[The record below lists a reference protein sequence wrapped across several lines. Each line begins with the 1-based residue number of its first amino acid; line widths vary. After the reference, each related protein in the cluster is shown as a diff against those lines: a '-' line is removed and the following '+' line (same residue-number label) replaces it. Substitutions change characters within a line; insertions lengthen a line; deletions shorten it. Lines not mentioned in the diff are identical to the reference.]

1 MTMNLRPLHFK
12 NSSREDNLPCL
23 SKNVFFSLMPYLER
37 FDCVSIGAEYR
48 HKWGERKREE
58 LIESINI
65 YMVYDQIKN
74 TNGQ

>member
-1 MTMNLRPLHFK
+1 MTMNLQPLHFK
-12 NSSREDNLPCL
+12 NSSREDNPPYS

-37 FDCVSIGAEYR
+37 FDYVGIGAEYR
-48 HKWGERKREE
+48 HKWGEREREE
-58 LIESINI
+58 LIKSINI